1 MIIITF
7 LAAITCF
14 IVVTCISL
22 FAFRGT
28 GFRPLPIL
36 VITTMT
42 IAFPFSILGIALAYM
57 IAREMP

>member
-7 LAAITCF
+7 L
-14 IVVTCISL
+14 VVTCISL

-28 GFRPLPIL
+28 GFRPLSIL
-36 VITTMT
+36 VITNMA